1 LMLLQEVH
9 LVSQDLSVAGKRAG
23 LDGERSGLFMEQIRI
38 VKEMREHDSLSGR
51 PIQLI
56 RPRYCVWENVPG
68 AFSSNEGKD
77 FQAVLTEFVK
87 VADPEAPDV
96 PMPDRGGWPKC
107 GFLYDA
113 LGRWSVAWRTHD
125 AQYFGV
131 PQRRKRICVLA
142 DFNGLSAG
150 EILFDPQY
158 ERTTANGEPLSTVGY
173 SGNVPERE
181 IQAVSESMSGYLES
195 CGTERERAARGVE
208 SGTDSAICLQGNGI
222 DRSDTAGCNGAGWR
236 GGAVTPLTQ
245 STDQPCA
252 YPINTMVATRDNEE
266 SRTTFGIGAAD
277 DPQFTLSAAHE
288 HAVFS
293 TSLNPWEIQQQRVQP
308 RDGIAPTISAA
319 DKRYGA
325 IQSLVLDN
333 EVKSAGFSF
342 GQSDKARSIG
352 YQEEMSPTLRGGDG
366 GNQKPVVMCKNPQ
379 DPQSKRVFDPQGV
392 GPTLNSG
399 TTEGMNIVPSVMC
412 GNPWDSQSER
422 VYHGDGAWH
431 SLNAN
436 ESGGQSRDAVL
447 AFSQNQR
454 EEVRELGDCAGSVSA
469 EMGTHQQTFVK
480 AFSFDSMASNSMKS
494 ANPHSGCRE
503 VETAK
508 TLDCFDPNPSKNQG
522 GIAVLAVDCRNGVES
537 EINGTLQSC
546 AGRNCNSNSI
556 VRTQDDSP

>member
-1 LMLLQEVH
+1 MRSTTVYRRGEKESVFWLTSTGFQQARFCLTLNMSERPRTANP
-9 LVSQDLSVAGKRAG
+9 SRLSDILEMSPDEKYKLSAKACQGILNRAERRGKELPAELKAALIAQSACKETESTEATQPDATA
-23 LDGERSGLFMEQIRI
+23 LDG
-38 VKEMREHDSLSGR
+38 V
-51 PIQLI
+51 
-56 RPRYCVWENVPG
+56 
-68 AFSSNEGKD
+68 
-77 FQAVLTEFVK
+77 
-87 VADPEAPDV
+87 
-96 PMPDRGGWPKC
+96 GG
-107 GFLYDA
+107 G
-113 LGRWSVAWRTHD
+113 
-125 AQYFGV
+125 
-131 PQRRKRICVLA
+131 
-142 DFNGLSAG
+142 
-150 EILFDPQY
+150 
-158 ERTTANGEPLSTVGY
+158 
-173 SGNVPERE
+173 
-181 IQAVSESMSGYLES
+181 
-195 CGTERERAARGVE
+195 
-208 SGTDSAICLQGNGI
+208 
-222 DRSDTAGCNGAGWR
+222 
-236 GGAVTPLTQ
+236 VTPLTQ

-266 SRTTFGIGAAD
+266 SRTTFGIGGAD

-288 HAVFS
+288 HAVFTDLYNGNITGETAATLNANSGASNHAGPTVMQGS

-333 EVKSAGFSF
+333 EVKAAGFSF
-342 GQSDKARSIG
+342 GQSDKTHSIG

-399 TTEGMNIVPSVMC
+399 TTEGMNIVPSIMC

-469 EMGTHQQTFVK
+469 ESGTHQQTFVK
-480 AFSFDSMASNSMKS
+480 TYSFDSMASNSMKS

-522 GIAVLAVDCRNGVES
+522 GDSGV
-537 EINGTLQSC
+537 SC
-546 AGRNCNSNSI
+546 
-556 VRTQDDSP
+556 